1 MTYSLEFDA
10 RALKEWQKLG
20 DTVRQQLKKKL
31 AEVLLNPRIEAN
43 RLHSLPDCYKIKLR
57 SSGYRLV
64 YQVID
69 HEVWCLWSRLIVVS
83 VSRLIGRLPSA
94 SSSQLIAVPVIL
106 KKFSKPATGGHS
118 VDLGTWLRYSV
129 LADCQFRSWLEAC
142 LQHVRCLTEM

>member
-20 DTVRQQLKKKL
+20 DTVREQLKKKL

-69 HEVWCLWSRLIVVS
+69 REVVVFVVAVGRRDREQAYRKAAERL
-83 VSRLIGRLPSA
+83 
-94 SSSQLIAVPVIL
+94 
-106 KKFSKPATGGHS
+106 K
-118 VDLGTWLRYSV
+118 
-129 LADCQFRSWLEAC
+129 
-142 LQHVRCLTEM
+142 

>member
-57 SSGYRLV
+57 AVGYRLV
-64 YQVID
+64 YQVD
-69 HEVWCLWSRLIVVS
+69 DGVLLVTVVA
-83 VSRLIGRLPSA
+83 VGRRDKNAAYLTA
-94 SSSQLIAVPVIL
+94 QGRI
-106 KKFSKPATGGHS
+106 KK
-118 VDLGTWLRYSV
+118 
-129 LADCQFRSWLEAC
+129 
-142 LQHVRCLTEM
+142 

>member
-31 AEVLLNPRIEAN
+31 ASVLLNPRVEAN
-43 RLHSLPDCYKIKLR
+43 RLRSLPNCYKIKLR

-69 HEVWCLWSRLIVVS
+69 QEVVVF
-83 VSRLIGRLPSA
+83 VV
-94 SSSQLIAVPVIL
+94 AVDKREREQAYRKAAERVVGET
-106 KKFSKPATGGHS
+106 S
-118 VDLGTWLRYSV
+118 
-129 LADCQFRSWLEAC
+129 
-142 LQHVRCLTEM
+142 

>member
-20 DTVRQQLKKKL
+20 DTVREQLKKKL

-69 HEVWCLWSRLIVVS
+69 REVVVFVVEVDRREREQAYRKAAERL
-83 VSRLIGRLPSA
+83 
-94 SSSQLIAVPVIL
+94 
-106 KKFSKPATGGHS
+106 K
-118 VDLGTWLRYSV
+118 
-129 LADCQFRSWLEAC
+129 
-142 LQHVRCLTEM
+142 